1 MIREKRDPVPGAQ
14 GFGQKC
20 MGDRSAINVL
30 RERHRAINVEHTT
43 KPQRV
48 KCSEERAV
56 DDKMLCRKHAEGLS
70 ASYSNCPL
78 LRSEGGA
85 LAAPGKHSGIRESEV
100 RVEAGLLEISV
111 EFRVRQ
117 TNSKPRG

>member
-1 MIREKRDPVPGAQ
+1 
-14 GFGQKC
+14 

-30 RERHRAINVEHTT
+30 RERHRAINVHTT

-56 DDKMLCRKHAEGLS
+56 DDKMLCWKHAEGLS

-78 LRSEGGA
+78 LPSEG
-85 LAAPGKHSGIRESEV
+85 
-100 RVEAGLLEISV
+100 
-111 EFRVRQ
+111 
-117 TNSKPRG
+117 